1 MQFKLWSSSMR
12 KVIQISTAM
21 TKNSYGNIIGQT
33 VALCDDNSIW
43 QLELIEG
50 SKEQYDVDWVRLKDI
65 PQNEEEI
72 SKPVRMTEEL
82 RGIFNMRAIN
92 CLSSAGI
99 YSMDDLLQKTELD
112 LLKIPSLGK
121 LTLKFIKEVLSSEGL
136 SLKKTY

>member
-1 MQFKLWSSSMR
+1 MR

-21 TKNSYGNIIGQT
+21 TTDKFNSPLGKAI
-33 VALCDDNSIW
+33 ALCDDGTLW
-43 QLELIEG
+43 ELVLSTYGQDEI
-50 SKEQYDVDWVRLKDI
+50 DWVKLKDI

-72 SKPVRMTEEL
+72 SKPVRMTKEL
-82 RGIFNMRAIN
+82 RSIFNMRTIN
-92 CLSSAGI
+92 CLSRAGI

-121 LTLKFIKEVLSSEGL
+121 LTLKFIKEVLSSEGF

>member
-1 MQFKLWSSSMR
+1 MR

-50 SKEQYDVDWVRLKDI
+50 GKEQYDVDWVRLKDI

-72 SKPVRMTEEL
+72 SKPVRMTGEL
-82 RGIFNMRAIN
+82 RDIFNMRTIN

-136 SLKKTY
+136 SLKKAY

>member
-1 MQFKLWSSSMR
+1 MR

-21 TKNSYGNIIGQT
+21 TTDKFNSPFGKAI
-33 VALCDDNSIW
+33 ALCDDGTLW
-43 QLELIEG
+43 ELVLSTYGQDEI
-50 SKEQYDVDWVRLKDI
+50 DWVRLKDI

-82 RGIFNMRAIN
+82 RSIFNMRTIN

>member
-1 MQFKLWSSSMR
+1 MR

-21 TKNSYGNIIGQT
+21 TTDKFNLPLGKAI
-33 VALCDDNSIW
+33 ALCDDGTVW
-43 QLELIEG
+43 ELILSTYGQDEI
-50 SKEQYDVDWVRLKDI
+50 DWVRLKDI

-82 RGIFNMRAIN
+82 RGILNMRTIN

-136 SLKKTY
+136 SLKKNLLE

>member
-1 MQFKLWSSSMR
+1 MR

-50 SKEQYDVDWVRLKDI
+50 GKEQYDVDWVRLKDI

-72 SKPVRMTEEL
+72 SKPVRMTGEL
-82 RGIFNMRAIN
+82 RDIFNMRTIN

-112 LLKIPSLGK
+112 LLRIPSLGK

-136 SLKKTY
+136 SLKKAY

>member
-1 MQFKLWSSSMR
+1 
-12 KVIQISTAM
+12 M
-21 TKNSYGNIIGQT
+21 TTDKFNSPFGKAI
-33 VALCDDNSIW
+33 ALCDDGTLW
-43 QLELIEG
+43 ELVLSTYGQDEI
-50 SKEQYDVDWVRLKDI
+50 DWVRLKDI

-82 RGIFNMRAIN
+82 RSIFNMRTIN

-121 LTLKFIKEVLSSEGL
+121 LTLKFIKEVLSSEGF

>member
-1 MQFKLWSSSMR
+1 MR

-21 TKNSYGNIIGQT
+21 TTDKFNSPFGKAI
-33 VALCDDNSIW
+33 ALCDDGTLW
-43 QLELIEG
+43 ELVLSTYGQDEI
-50 SKEQYDVDWVRLKDI
+50 DWVRLKDI

-82 RGIFNMRAIN
+82 RSIFNMRTIN

-121 LTLKFIKEVLSSEGL
+121 LTLKFIKEVLSSEGF

>member
-1 MQFKLWSSSMR
+1 MR

-21 TKNSYGNIIGQT
+21 TTDKFNSPFGKAI
-33 VALCDDNSIW
+33 ALCDDGTVW
-43 QLELIEG
+43 ELILSTYGQDEI
-50 SKEQYDVDWVRLKDI
+50 DWVRLKDI

-82 RGIFNMRAIN
+82 RGIFNMRTIN

>member
-21 TKNSYGNIIGQT
+21 TTDKFNLPLGKVI
-33 VALCDDNSIW
+33 ALCDDGTVW
-43 QLELIEG
+43 ELILSTYGQDEI
-50 SKEQYDVDWVRLKDI
+50 DWVRLKDI

-82 RGIFNMRAIN
+82 RGIFNMRTIN

>member
-1 MQFKLWSSSMR
+1 MR

-21 TKNSYGNIIGQT
+21 TTDKFNLPLGKVI
-33 VALCDDNSIW
+33 ALCDDGTVW
-43 QLELIEG
+43 ELILSTYGQDEI
-50 SKEQYDVDWVRLKDI
+50 DWVRLKDI

-82 RGIFNMRAIN
+82 RGIFNMRTIN